1 MKVSNIDAQ
10 IIFSILRNML
20 LPKGITNLARRNIT
34 EFCVKIYRAEGL
46 PPMNTDIIT
55 SIKQAFVGDT
65 APMCD
70 PYVEV
75 SFGGHLVSSHPLGLT

>member
-1 MKVSNIDAQ
+1 MKV
-10 IIFSILRNML
+10 
-20 LPKGITNLARRNIT
+20 
-34 EFCVKIYRAEGL
+34 YRAEGL

-55 SIKQAFVGDT
+55 SIKQAFVGEN

-75 SFGGHLVSSHPLGLT
+75 SFGGHTVTIDC

>member
-1 MKVSNIDAQ
+1 MIK
-10 IIFSILRNML
+10 IF
-20 LPKGITNLARRNIT
+20 
-34 EFCVKIYRAEGL
+34 RAEGL

-55 SIKQAFVGDT
+55 SIKQAFVGDS

-75 SFGGHLVSSHPLGLT
+75 SFGGHKVSLYHLWMDSPFE

>member
-1 MKVSNIDAQ
+1 MC
-10 IIFSILRNML
+10 SILVLVSSRNL
-20 LPKGITNLARRNIT
+20 LKPKGLTNLAKRNIT
-34 EFCVKIYRAEGL
+34 EFSVKVYRAEGL

-55 SIKQAFVGDT
+55 SLKQAFVGEK

-75 SFGGHLVSSHPLGLT
+75 SFGGHTVTIEC

>member
-1 MKVSNIDAQ
+1 M
-10 IIFSILRNML
+10 
-20 LPKGITNLARRNIT
+20 
-34 EFCVKIYRAEGL
+34 KIYRAEGL

-55 SIKQAFVGDT
+55 SIKQAFVGDS

-75 SFGGHLVSSHPLGLT
+75 SFGGHTVSTGFVYIITSLKLLNCILTLAL